1 MTTSPSFEESSDLFH
16 SESNQLESNINSAL
30 NKHERLPISEIVE
43 IYYQVIKVGSISKLL
58 KENFQSSSDPKQQIL
73 IHEIH
78 DAQDHI
84 RKKFDKTLHPRV
96 MSQLTDS
103 IQEYTDN
110 LKSLAKETDQKS
122 KETIESEA
130 KLYKELRELMST
142 KEFTIQYE
150 NGLKND

>member
-1 MTTSPSFEESSDLFH
+1 M
-16 SESNQLESNINSAL
+16 
-30 NKHERLPISEIVE
+30 
-43 IYYQVIKVGSISKLL
+43 

-78 DAQDHI
+78 DAHDHI

-96 MSQLTDS
+96 MSQLTDL

-110 LKSLAKETDQKS
+110 LNSLAKETDQKS

-150 NGLKND
+150 NGLKNDWDHF